1 MELRILQ
8 TVKIKKQLRVERI
21 KYWVFFYIL
30 VEESEVRIQPDH
42 KIYVDIGLLVVLHYE
57 IIDDVRF
64 LFLCTLFHFVTEREC
79 KHLDLF
85 WALAFLLVACEWKLD
100 FRLGSQLGQHVH
112 RVLVGGLYIIVVDAY
127 DEESYE

>member
-1 MELRILQ
+1 MQWVIGFEALNSWSHNNFFLISDRHLMELRILQ

-85 WALAFLLVACEWKLD
+85 
-100 FRLGSQLGQHVH
+100 
-112 RVLVGGLYIIVVDAY
+112 
-127 DEESYE
+127 